1 MTKSYEIRSIT
12 DILRIPADRI
22 HDCLSEV
29 ADQFVQLSA
38 TLTAQGIDLD
48 DVEFDQ
54 EAITWVD
61 DGKKNATAT
70 IRIDE
75 DVLRVQVSKE
85 QSDE

>member
-1 MTKSYEIRSIT
+1 MTKSYEIRNIT

-38 TLTAQGIDLD
+38 TLKAAGVDLNN
-48 DVEFDQ
+48 VEFDQ
-54 EAITWVD
+54 EVITWVD
-61 DGKKNATAT
+61 DGKKTATAT

-85 QSDE
+85 PSYD